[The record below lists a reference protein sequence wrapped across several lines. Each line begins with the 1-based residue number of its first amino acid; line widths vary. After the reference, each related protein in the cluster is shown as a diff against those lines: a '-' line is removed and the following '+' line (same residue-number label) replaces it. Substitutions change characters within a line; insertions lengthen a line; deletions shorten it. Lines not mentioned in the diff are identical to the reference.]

1 MQIPP
6 ERLDQIAHRFAE
18 LEARM
23 ASGTL
28 EGEAFVR
35 ASRDY
40 AELEPVAK
48 IAAEVK
54 AARKVKVPDNMIR
67 RVIQFA
73 RQGYTSIHFPIF
85 DTDWDSEAYRTVS
98 GQNSNNSVRVTDEFL
113 RAVEADDDFDLTL
126 RKNGAATALT
136 CTIVDGA
143 SSCSDLV
150 NSVAFADGDLLSLG
164 YTETNNPN
172 VRIKYSILY
181 QAP

>member
-1 MQIPP
+1 MEETKVQIPP

-54 AARKVKVPDNMIR
+54 SAREEMAGLCPPSNPLAA
-67 RVIQFA
+67 
-73 RQGYTSIHFPIF
+73 
-85 DTDWDSEAYRTVS
+85 
-98 GQNSNNSVRVTDEFL
+98 
-113 RAVEADDDFDLTL
+113 
-126 RKNGAATALT
+126 ALSMMRYNA
-136 CTIVDGA
+136 IA
-143 SSCSDLV
+143 
-150 NSVAFADGDLLSLG
+150 
-164 YTETNNPN
+164 
-172 VRIKYSILY
+172 I
-181 QAP
+181 

>member
-1 MQIPP
+1 MRGDDHVKDSTVQIPP

-54 AARKVKVPDNMIR
+54 SAREEM
-67 RVIQFA
+67 A
-73 RQGYTSIHFPIF
+73 GL
-85 DTDWDSEAYRTVS
+85 SEM
-98 GQNSNNSVRVTDEFL
+98 L
-113 RAVEADDDFDLTL
+113 ADPEM
-126 RKNGAATALT
+126 KAMA
-136 CTIVDGA
+136 
-143 SSCSDLV
+143 
-150 NSVAFADGDLLSLG
+150 
-164 YTETNNPN
+164 
-172 VRIKYSILY
+172 
-181 QAP
+181 